1 MTTQEKK
8 AYLRQ
13 YRAIKNE
20 VDYLKCEIEEIKDLR
35 RSLSGIDYG
44 KDRVQSTPSDNLI
57 NSICTQEKLEER
69 LSKKI
74 NEGIARLDDI
84 SKCVDV
90 MANPSERAILRYK
103 YFTQMTWEDIAS
115 KMYISRTKVISIHG
129 TALKN
134 FAVRRNS

>member
-20 VDYLKCEIEEIKDLR
+20 VDSLKCEIEEIKD
-35 RSLSGIDYG
+35 
-44 KDRVQSTPSDNLI
+44 
-57 NSICTQEKLEER
+57 R

-90 MANPSERAILRYK
+90 MENPSERAILRYK

-134 FAVRRNS
+134 FAVHRK